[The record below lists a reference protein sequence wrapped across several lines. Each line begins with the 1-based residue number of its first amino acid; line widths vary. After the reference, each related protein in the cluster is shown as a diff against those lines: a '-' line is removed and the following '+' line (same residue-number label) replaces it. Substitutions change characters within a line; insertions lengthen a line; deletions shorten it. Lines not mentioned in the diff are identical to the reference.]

1 MLSELTLAVLGVAIG
16 AVLAGPRRPESPDR
30 SRARQGTI
38 FRFDSV
44 TDIVA
49 FCRNRY
55 QTRQVHCSSRTGE
68 LLLYVDCAGGEPF
81 ESLIVHFEGEK
92 QYAVLL
98 PDP

>member
-1 MLSELTLAVLGVAIG
+1 MLSGLTLAVLGVAIG
-16 AVLAGPRRPESPDR
+16 SVFAGPRSPGLPQR

-44 TDIVA
+44 TAIVA
-49 FCRNRY
+49 FCRHRY
-55 QTRQVHCSSRTGE
+55 QTRQVHYSSRTGE
-68 LLLYVDCAGGEPF
+68 LLLYVDRAGGESF